1 MRAVLACLSLAALVG
16 CAALQPV
23 EVVRVDGLSE
33 LSISRGGIGGELA
46 LAINNPNPVAIA
58 AESVDVELA
67 ISGTPVGQ
75 VQLPYAQS
83 IPKGPNQVLRLSV
96 QAETAALLSVLE
108 TNLFRFL
115 AGEEVEVSVKGEVKG
130 SALGIAVGIPVD
142 SKQNMKIQL

>member
-1 MRAVLACLSLAALVG
+1 MRAVLACLSLVALVG
-16 CAALQPV
+16 CTALQPV

-33 LSISRGGIGGELA
+33 LSIGRGGIGGELA
-46 LAINNPNPVAIA
+46 LVINNPNLVAIA

-96 QAETAALLSVLE
+96 QAETTALLSVLE
-108 TNLFRFL
+108 ANLFRFL

>member
-1 MRAVLACLSLAALVG
+1 MRSVLVCLSLLVLAG
-16 CAALQPV
+16 CTALQPV

-33 LSISRGGIGGELA
+33 LSIGRGGIGGELA
-46 LAINNPNPVAIA
+46 LVVNNPNPVAIA
-58 AESVDVELA
+58 VESVDVKLT

-75 VQLPYAQS
+75 VQLPFGQS
-83 IPKGPNQVLRLSV
+83 IAKGPNQVLRLSV

-108 TNLFRFL
+108 DNLLRFIK
-115 AGEEVEVSVKGEVKG
+115 GEEVEVSVKGEVKG